1 MFNHNRIPH
10 LLLTILSL
18 SSLSTA
24 QDDTSSVT
32 SASFLSLSDLQLIPS
47 LAIPISC
54 ILSYN
59 APILNCRKFDI
70 AQGQC
75 TIACRRGIR
84 DKEDSLRERC
94 SDVAVTRG
102 SWLWLALQGGLGQA
116 LCRAPGQGTVVTST
130 IRPTAST
137 SSTMVRETTVTRSEG
152 QGDEILTFTTVRPTS
167 SSAVVETTTT
177 TTTTTTT
184 SEAVRGDE
192 TTTSLPTIIPTF
204 VQSAG
209 PSATSSEEAPAATGG
224 GDEENVVVVP
234 GGGGGSPFDTVL
246 AVNAGE
252 SLKERSNLGLVMGTV
267 IGIGMMFWR

>member
-10 LLLTILSL
+10 LLLAVLSL

-32 SASFLSLSDLQLIPS
+32 SANFLSLSDLQLIPS

-54 ILSYN
+54 IMSYN
-59 APILNCRKFDI
+59 APIINCRKSDI

-84 DKEDSLRERC
+84 DKETSLRERC
-94 SDVAVTRG
+94 SDVTVTRG
-102 SWLWLALQGGLGQA
+102 SWLWLALQGALEQG

-130 IRPTAST
+130 IRPTST
-137 SSTMVRETTVTRSEG
+137 SSTVVRETTTASVTRSEG
-152 QGDEILTFTTVRPTS
+152 QGDEILTFTTVRPPTS
-167 SSAVVETTTT
+167 SSAAVETTTT
-177 TTTTTTT
+177 ATT

-192 TTTSLPTIIPTF
+192 TTTTLPTIIPTF

-209 PSATSSEEAPAATGG
+209 PSTTSSEEAPAETG
-224 GDEENVVVVP
+224 GDEETVVP
-234 GGGGGSPFDTVL
+234 NGGRGGGSPFDTIL

-252 SLKERSNLGLVMGTV
+252 SLRGRSNSGLLMGVV
-267 IGIGMMFWR
+267 IGIGMMLWR